1 MTTSRE
7 LFFLVMKKSKIFTI
21 CNQSLREGGSQQQEQ
36 RQYHRYIDGKSKG
49 LMDEVCMSVVKGE
62 KL

>member
-1 MTTSRE
+1 
-7 LFFLVMKKSKIFTI
+7 MKKSKIFTI

-49 LMDEVCMSVVKGE
+49 LMDEVCMNEVKDE
-62 KL
+62 EL